1 MAGIKEKHCRLEAI
15 RLLTLLKSRQLGTQR
30 KITIS
35 EMEKQVNVF
44 IISCAVALCMVTS
57 ATSRSAAYELL
68 HEIQAGSSEVT
79 LRCRSET
86 TLKYQ
91 HVNDT
96 IFWRN
101 RMTAIDAG
109 LRERNDIMVTETA
122 DQRGIRFNLTRD
134 LEGYYSCG
142 KRIDCTSIDESPQVT
157 LICES

>member
-1 MAGIKEKHCRLEAI
+1 
-15 RLLTLLKSRQLGTQR
+15 
-30 KITIS
+30 
-35 EMEKQVNVF
+35 MEKQVNVF
-44 IISCAVALCMVTS
+44 IFYAITLCMVTS
-57 ATSRSAAYELL
+57 ATSISVKIPVYELRVMRT
-68 HEIQAGSSEVT
+68 GSSEVT

-86 TLKYQ
+86 TLEYE

-101 RMTAIDAG
+101 RTMARDAG
-109 LRERNDIMVTETA
+109 LRERNDVMVTETE

-142 KRIDCTSIDESPQVT
+142 KRIDCTSIDESPRVT

>member
-1 MAGIKEKHCRLEAI
+1 MAKLVNSSAI
-15 RLLTLLKSRQLGTQR
+15 
-30 KITIS
+30 
-35 EMEKQVNVF
+35 M
-44 IISCAVALCMVTS
+44 CAVALYMVTL
-57 ATSRSAAYELL
+57 ATSMSMDYELS
-68 HEIQAGSSEVT
+68 HDIQTGSSEVT

-86 TLKYQ
+86 TQAVEY
-91 HVNDT
+91 VNDT

-101 RMTAIDAG
+101 RMTARDAG